1 MMKKVSLSFIVLFFY
16 GVVFKGHAQET
27 KWVTEE
33 NGSHSSISF
42 SIDHLVISEVTG
54 EFEDYT
60 VVVLSDGDDF
70 TDAKINFEA
79 NVNSINTKDP
89 KRDEHL
95 RGADFFDE
103 ENYKTVTFL
112 GKSLKKIK
120 GNRYELEGDLTIK
133 GVTRSVSLDVKFGGV
148 IKDPWGGIR
157 AGFKITGTIDRN
169 AFGLKYNSILDSGGL
184 AIGEEV
190 RIVCNVELLKQA

>member
-1 MMKKVSLSFIVLFFY
+1 MKKLSLSFIILFY
-16 GVVFKGHAQET
+16 GIVFDVLAQQT
-27 KWVTEE
+27 RWVTEE
-33 NGSHSSISF
+33 NGSHSSIGF

-54 EFEDYT
+54 EFEDYS
-60 VVVLSDGDDF
+60 VVVLSDRNDF
-70 TDAKINFEA
+70 TDAKISFETK
-79 NVNSINTKDP
+79 VHSINTKDP

-103 ENYKTVTFL
+103 ENYEKVTFL

-120 GNRYELEGDLTIK
+120 DNRYELVGDLTIK
-133 GVTRSVSLDVKFGGV
+133 GVTRPVSLAVKFGGV
-148 IKDPWGGIR
+148 IKDPWGGTR

-169 AFGLKYNSILDSGGL
+169 VFGLKYNSILDSGGL

-190 RIVCNVELLKQA
+190 RIVCNLELLKQV